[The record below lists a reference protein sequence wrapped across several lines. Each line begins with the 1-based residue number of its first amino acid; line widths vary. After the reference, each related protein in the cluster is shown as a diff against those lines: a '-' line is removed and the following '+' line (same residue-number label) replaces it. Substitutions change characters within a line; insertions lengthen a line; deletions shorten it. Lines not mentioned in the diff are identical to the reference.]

1 MAVAK
6 RQRREN
12 PCKWNKGRSEHQS
25 ETKVK
30 QSASWLVQ
38 FTYGRLR
45 GRGKNRQREAKI
57 EPLSSL
63 G

>member
-30 QSASWLVQ
+30 QSALLASPIYIRQ
-38 FTYGRLR
+38 AQGE
-45 GRGKNRQREAKI
+45 GKKQTMRSQN
-57 EPLSSL
+57 
-63 G
+63 